1 MPAPA
6 GIPSASAPKRPSAW
20 RTRLQ
25 RWFWSR
31 LPRRDSTVLQQRNLY
46 ILPTGA
52 GWLLLATLL
61 AIWLRWYCR
70 LDMLKVEGATKLASA
85 PPIWR
90 SSWRAMASERP
101 PGRPDICTD
110 SC

>member
-6 GIPSASAPKRPSAW
+6 GTPPAPAPKRPSAW

-61 AIWLRWYCR
+61 ALLIASINYQLNLGY
-70 LDMLKVEGATKLASA
+70 LLTFLIAGAPSSA
-85 PPIWR
+85 
-90 SSWRAMASERP
+90 
-101 PGRPDICTD
+101 CQ
-110 SC
+110 